1 MTEQIKEKQ
10 PEKEKPMSEQML
22 LDAMEQLKEKFDV
35 NEYLVKNME
44 KRVVQLKKE
53 LFSAYGMIRVL
64 DNLINN
70 SYGIENEIECLS
82 DSIRGHLSSVIED
95 II

>member
-1 MTEQIKEKQ
+1 MTEPKKEK
-10 PEKEKPMSEQML
+10 EIPMSEQML
-22 LDAMEQLKEKFDV
+22 LDAMEQLKDKFDV
-35 NEYLVKNME
+35 NEYLVKKME
-44 KRVVQLKKE
+44 KNVIELKKE

-70 SYGIENEIECLS
+70 SFGIENEIECLS

-95 II
+95 LI

>member
-1 MTEQIKEKQ
+1 
-10 PEKEKPMSEQML
+10 MSEQML
-22 LDAMEQLKEKFDV
+22 LDAMEQLKDKFDV
-35 NEYLVKNME
+35 NEYLVKKME
-44 KRVVQLKKE
+44 KSVIELKKE

-70 SYGIENEIECLS
+70 SFGIENEIECLS

-95 II
+95 LI